1 MILGD
6 INTLKVLR
14 ESDIAYVLTDGVEEV
29 FLHKKEAKKPYLD
42 NEEIDVFLYTDNLGR
57 VTASTKE
64 PLITLEGVKMLEVVN
79 TNERYG
85 VFVYYG
91 MVKDLLLSLDDLP
104 SDTRAWPQTG
114 DRVMVEMIEKKDQ
127 LYAHII
133 GRKQITDHYPDAE
146 VLTDLEKV
154 EAHVMYIIDNG
165 IVAYT
170 EAGHEIF
177 IHKNNVRNY
186 YRVGQL
192 VNPKILKR
200 NPSGEYVGTLIEQK
214 ELMMSKDALYILDIL
229 EKNDGIMKYTDKSDA
244 EEISKVFH
252 MSKSAFKRALGSLYK
267 AGKVELSKI
276 NTKKI

>member
-14 ESDIAYVLTDGVEEV
+14 ESDIAYVLTDGIEEV
-29 FLHKKEAKKPYLD
+29 FLHKKEDKKPYLD
-42 NEEIDVFLYTDNLGR
+42 DEEIDVFLYTDNLGR
-57 VTASTKE
+57 ITASTKE

-104 SDTRAWPQTG
+104 ADTRSWPQTG
-114 DRVMVEMIEKKDQ
+114 DRVMIEMIEKKDQ

-146 VLTDLEKV
+146 VLKDFEKV

-165 IVAYT
+165 IVCYT

-186 YRVGQL
+186 YRIGQL
-192 VNPKILKR
+192 VNPKILKC

-214 ELMMSKDALYILDIL
+214 ELMMDKDALYILEFL
-229 EKNDGIMKYTDKSDA
+229 EKNEGIMKYTD
-244 EEISKVFH
+244 
-252 MSKSAFKRALGSLYK
+252 
-267 AGKVELSKI
+267 
-276 NTKKI
+276 